1 MRKTVLVYA
10 NSHEL
15 DEAGSC
21 TDRREFYPAYQS
33 RIAAVSSGVGN
44 LTEQALFSPW
54 ARKMSLHWL
63 VKRSQLCHQLP

>member
-15 DEAGSC
+15 DEPGSY

-33 RIAAVSSGVGN
+33 RIATVSSGVGN
-44 LTEQALFSPW
+44 LT
-54 ARKMSLHWL
+54 
-63 VKRSQLCHQLP
+63 